1 MHNLIDTKEEKR
13 LFEQLVQYYQKIYPG
28 IGFRKVE
35 ILLKP
40 DEIAGIIYTYP
51 GEETEASFKEEVQHI
66 ADSMKTG
73 YDTPVIILR
82 KLKVLENSRFS
93 APRDKVSMDKKDILL
108 DGHRRL
114 KVAFDKKIG
123 WKALAMI
130 PDREVQFG
138 IEKMAKGKIS
148 DIFKRK

>member
-1 MHNLIDTKEEKR
+1 MHSDLIMPEEEKA
-13 LFEQLVQYYQKIYPG
+13 LFNQLVEYYKKLYPG
-28 IGFRKVE
+28 IGFKKVE

-40 DEIAGIIYTYP
+40 EEIAGIIYTYP
-51 GEETEASFKEEVQHI
+51 GEETEATFREEVQII
-66 ADSMKTG
+66 ADSLKNG

-82 KLKVLENSRFS
+82 KLKDR
-93 APRDKVSMDKKDILL
+93 KDILL

-123 WKALAMI
+123 WKALAMV

-138 IEKMAKGKIS
+138 IEKMGKGKIA
-148 DIFKRK
+148 DIFKKT